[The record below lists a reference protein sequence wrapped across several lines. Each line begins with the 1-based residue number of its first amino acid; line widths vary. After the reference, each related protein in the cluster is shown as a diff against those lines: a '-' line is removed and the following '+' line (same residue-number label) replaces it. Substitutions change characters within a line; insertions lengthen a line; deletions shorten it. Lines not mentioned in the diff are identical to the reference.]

1 MLIGSAVAVFAVFG
15 REEGG
20 EILAKTGYRDG
31 VVEDPHVVVPVA
43 VAAAIG
49 VAIEIDITGKV
60 IAALAGVDVGLV
72 ELVIAGRSVIKQHDF
87 GGRVAGA
94 GNDLGCF
101 QSRQTADG
109 PFGDVEFGG
118 QGAEAGKCRDV
129 FFGGEIDGVGLEL
142 V

>member
-20 EILAKTGYRDG
+20 EILAEPGLRDG

-72 ELVIAGRSVIKQHDF
+72 ELVIAGRSVIKQI
-87 GGRVAGA
+87 GR
-94 GNDLGCF
+94 DTSEL
-101 QSRQTADG
+101 QSQSNL
-109 PFGDVEFGG
+109 V
-118 QGAEAGKCRDV
+118 CRLL
-129 FFGGEIDGVGLEL
+129 LEKKKKTS
-142 V
+142 